1 VPKIGAHSQPKIS
14 HSERLTLE
22 LRLPKSHALEMKNSN
37 DEQNIDSFLDLSA
50 PSLSAQQVKQRN
62 AQLAKAADAFA
73 EALQADAFSAR
84 DQVVNE
90 IFERLQVDAELT
102 WKEHA
107 QLSIGLCDIRT
118 RDGLLRKLHDAPEL
132 RGQFMSHL
140 IREVSRSQEEF
151 TAPMAT
157 VYAGI
162 AWLEGQTQVTRLA
175 VDHALQIDSSYS
187 LAQLLDIAL
196 RHNVPPSVWSSSLA
210 AVSFDAC
217 LKGAA

>member
-1 VPKIGAHSQPKIS
+1 MPKIGAHSQPKIS

-37 DEQNIDSFLDLSA
+37 DEQNTDSFLDLSA